1 MQQVNAFR
9 IEAQIQMSRAV
20 IEERAQKDIAVQ
32 QALAQVRNEMQGK
45 IDSVTGLVQN
55 RTDLHDKVDTVTIT
69 DDKNTVVYLWPA
81 QAGQDIM
88 DVTDGTESDKDKE

>member
-1 MQQVNAFR
+1 MQ
-9 IEAQIQMSRAV
+9 MGRAV
-20 IEERAQKDIAVQ
+20 LEERAQKDIAVQ

-45 IDSVTGLVQN
+45 IDSVSGLVQN
-55 RTDLHDKVDTVTIT
+55 RGDLQEKVDTVTIT

-88 DVTDGTESDKDKE
+88 DVTDDSDRDKD